1 MLEHPVLNVNTA
13 MDVGFS
19 RRDGKT
25 TCPIGLFERSV
36 SLVANNN
43 EITQ

>member
-1 MLEHPVLNVNTA
+1 MLEHPVLNVNTV
-13 MDVGFS
+13 MDVGFP